1 MRNEIYLK
9 CLSDH
14 QGGAFSILAV
24 KNRESY
30 SLDYWYDEK
39 KDIDR

>member
-1 MRNEIYLK
+1 M
-9 CLSDH
+9 
-14 QGGAFSILAV
+14 LAV

-39 KDIDR
+39 KILIGNRAVG